1 MDKRSVKC
9 LLKRYTDINKQV
21 KRYSTPYT
29 TVEFQIKIRRYEYTP
44 IRIVKIQMLTAPMV
58 VTMWN
63 NENRNAKWYSQF

>member
-29 TVEFQIKIRRYEYTP
+29 TVEFQIKIMRYQYTP
-44 IRIVKIQMLTAPMV
+44 IRIVTIQNAYSTNGSADVGQREQKCKMV
-58 VTMWN
+58 
-63 NENRNAKWYSQF
+63 